1 MIASIILGLLIFGY
15 ATWMVV
21 SFFKKSRQG
30 KCGTCALNKSCKS
43 GCSIVTAEERGD
55 LLKHSTR

>member
-1 MIASIILGLLIFGY
+1 MIFSIIVGLLIFGY

-30 KCGTCALNKSCKS
+30 KCGTCALNKTCKS
-43 GCSIVTAEERGD
+43 GCATVSSDQRQNI
-55 LLKHSTR
+55 LKN